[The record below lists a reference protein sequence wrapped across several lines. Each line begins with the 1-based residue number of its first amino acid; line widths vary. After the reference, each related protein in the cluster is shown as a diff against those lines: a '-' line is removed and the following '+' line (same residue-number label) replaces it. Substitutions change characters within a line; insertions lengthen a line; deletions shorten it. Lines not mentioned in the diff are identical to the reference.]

1 MTTTIWKLGL
11 ICTSKLARIL
21 YLFVMFSK
29 PAFVAIFLLIIRI
42 SSVGVAVLEELGV
55 YSLDDLEIVYNAED
69 ILALMKEKLSVVDYL
84 KVGKAKLAAASSDV
98 AMTPASRAAKP
109 VPGYVPDKPD
119 VSPVEKVKLR
129 VTALEKELKQLVTT
143 DDLEKELASAKDELD
158 GTVEQLGDALALMR
172 DEVAELRA
180 KLLSSS
186 SASPLAVAAPI
197 VPAVDEVDVGEYL
210 CTVVSRVSGI

>member
-1 MTTTIWKLGL
+1 
-11 ICTSKLARIL
+11 
-21 YLFVMFSK
+21 MFSK

-98 AMTPASRAAKP
+98 AMTPASSVAMQPSRAAKP

-129 VTALEKELKQLVTT
+129 VTALEKELASTKCELSSTKADLKEQL
-143 DDLEKELASAKDELD
+143 DR
-158 GTVEQLGDALALMR
+158 TVEQLGDALALMR

-186 SASPLAVAAPI
+186 SASPLAVAAPV

>member
-1 MTTTIWKLGL
+1 
-11 ICTSKLARIL
+11 
-21 YLFVMFSK
+21 MFSK
-29 PAFVAIFLLIIRI
+29 PAFIAIFLLIIRI

-98 AMTPASRAAKP
+98 AMTPASSVAMQPSRAAKP

-143 DDLEKELASAKDELD
+143 DDLEKELASAKCELSSTKAD
-158 GTVEQLGDALALMR
+158 LKEQLDRTVEQLGDALALMR

-186 SASPLAVAAPI
+186 SASPLAVAAPV

>member
-1 MTTTIWKLGL
+1 
-11 ICTSKLARIL
+11 
-21 YLFVMFSK
+21 MFSK

-98 AMTPASRAAKP
+98 AMTPASSVAMQPSRAAKP

-143 DDLEKELASAKDELD
+143 DDLEKELASTKDELD